1 MRYVISFIGLMIF
14 LLTFSCTG
22 QKSDI
27 KGDQEDQITMS
38 ETKWSIHRESAPMG
52 IESHKYI
59 PGEILIKFKDGTDM
73 ESIKTIQEKLDLKTI
88 KVVSKQKIYRMK
100 IQSGASVEE
109 VMKRLQS
116 FKEVEYSEPN
126 YIRKFE

>member
-14 LLTFSCTG
+14 LFTFSCTG
-22 QKSDI
+22 QKSDF
-27 KGDQEDQITMS
+27 KENRVNQINMS
-38 ETKWSIHRESAPMG
+38 ETKWSKESAPIG
-52 IESHKYI
+52 IESHNYI

>member
-1 MRYVISFIGLMIF
+1 MVF
-14 LLTFSCTG
+14 LFAFSCTG

-38 ETKWSIHRESAPMG
+38 ETKWSKGSSPIG

-73 ESIKTIQEKLDLKTI
+73 ESIKTIQEKLDLRTI
-88 KVVSKQKIYRMK
+88 KVVPNQNIYHMK
-100 IQSGASVEE
+100 IQNDSSVEE
-109 VMKRLQS
+109 VMKRLQG
-116 FKEVEYSEPN
+116 FREVEYSEPK
-126 YIRKFE
+126 YIVKFE